1 MDSKSHYNFSTTPA
15 AEILRTLAQQPIDLT
30 NPTAI
35 TTERVKKFLAEGLG
49 FQISYAT
56 ERVTE
61 DVLSALSEL
70 ALEAGV
76 FEKMA
81 KMQAGEV
88 INCIE
93 GYPSEN
99 RAVLHTAVRDFFDQP
114 QTAKPAQEAAQL
126 AKEQVHK
133 LAKFLE
139 PLNREQRFHDLL
151 VIGIGGS
158 ELGPKAL
165 YQALEYLSTSQRKV
179 HFAGN
184 IDPDGLHLIL
194 KNLDL
199 KHTLVCVISK
209 SGTTLETTVNEEFA
223 KSYFVEAGLDPK
235 EHFIAITGEG
245 SPMDNPDQF
254 LECFYIWDWI
264 GGRYSGSS
272 IIGGVIISF
281 AYGIDVYLEFLR
293 GAHEMDKAALR
304 RNPLQNLPL
313 LIALLG
319 IWNHN
324 FLNIETLAIIPYSQ
338 ALARFPAHLQQLDME
353 SNGKQVDKLG
363 RFVNF
368 VTGPIIWGEPGTNAQ
383 HSFFQLIHQGK
394 IPIAL
399 ELIGFKES
407 QTKQDFSYQN
417 TTSQEKLLSNL
428 FAQAI
433 ALAQGQNSDNPN
445 KQFLGNRPSHIILA
459 KELNPYQ
466 LGALLS
472 LYEHKAAFQGFIWNI
487 NSFDQEGVQLGKV
500 LANRIIDQ
508 FANDHKETENRYPVG
523 QAYIQMIKERL

>member
-1 MDSKSHYNFSTTPA
+1 MDSKFTYNFSTTPA
-15 AEILRTLAQQPIDLT
+15 TEILKTFAQQPIDLT
-30 NPTAI
+30 NPKVITA
-35 TTERVKKFLAEGLG
+35 ERVEKFLAEDLG
-49 FQISYAT
+49 FQVSYAT

-61 DVLSALSEL
+61 DVLSALEAL
-70 ALEAGV
+70 AFEAGV

-99 RAVLHTAVRDFFDQP
+99 RAVLHTAVRDFFDEP
-114 QTAKPAQEAAQL
+114 QTAKPAQEAASL

-165 YQALEYLSTSQRKV
+165 YQALEYLANSQRKV

-184 IDPDGLHLIL
+184 VDPDGLHLIL

-199 KHTLVCVISK
+199 KHTLVCVVSK

-223 KSYFVEAGLDPK
+223 KSYFVNLGLKPE

-245 SPMDNPDQF
+245 SPMDNPNRY

-272 IIGGVIISF
+272 IIGGVILSF

-293 GAHEMDKAALR
+293 GAHDMDKAALKKK
-304 RNPLQNLPL
+304 PLQNLPL
-313 LIALLG
+313 LVALLG

-353 SNGKQVDKLG
+353 SNGKQIDKLG
-363 RFVNF
+363 HFVNY
-368 VTGPIIWGEPGTNAQ
+368 VTGPILWGEPGTNAQ

-394 IPIAL
+394 SPIAL
-399 ELIGFKES
+399 EFIGFKES
-407 QTKQDFSYQN
+407 QTKHDFSYQG

-445 KQFLGNRPSHIILA
+445 KQFLGNRPSHLILA
-459 KELNPYQ
+459 KELDPYR

-472 LYEHKAAFQGFIWNI
+472 LYEHKTAFQGFIWNI

-508 FANDHKETENRYPVG
+508 FANNDKKREAQYPIG
-523 QAYIQMIKERL
+523 QAYIQIIKEKL